1 MKIIKK
7 CKSGA
12 QRGLRNMVTGR
23 SISSEFFKRH
33 FFATGLIIIFCVGF
47 IAIRFD
53 CVTSMERIRG
63 LKNQIEVMR
72 TYKQRERSRYMTLTR
87 ESTMQHTVDSL
98 GLGLTVPEQYPLSI
112 RYSD

>member
-1 MKIIKK
+1 MNIIKH

-12 QRGLRNMVTGR
+12 RRGFHNMVTGR
-23 SISSEFFKRH
+23 GISSEFFKRN
-33 FFATGLIIIFCVGF
+33 FFATGMVIIFCVGV

-53 CVTSMERIRG
+53 CVTSMERIKTMKG
-63 LKNQIEVMR
+63 QIEVMR

-98 GLGLTVPEQYPLSI
+98 GLGLTVPEQYPLTI
-112 RYSD
+112 HYTE